1 MRRTLWIAVLALAG
15 CSATYHEPELSAD
28 HPASPDAP
36 VVFRGERAATLDL
49 SAADPVAPAPPASAG
64 GHEGHGASP
73 APAPEGRGHGEGAH
87 EAPAPTEPAGNALYV
102 CPMHP
107 EVTSDKHGQRC
118 PKCGM
123 ALVRRGDGG
132 NP

>member
-1 MRRTLWIAVLALAG
+1 MRLTLWIAVLALAG

-28 HPASPDAP
+28 HPASPDAS
-36 VVFRGERAATLDL
+36 VVSRGERRATLDL
-49 SAADPVAPAPPASAG
+49 SATDPVAPAPPASAG

-73 APAPEGRGHGEGAH
+73 APR
-87 EAPAPTEPAGNALYV
+87 EPAGNALYV

-107 EVTSDKHGQRC
+107 EVTSDKPGQRC
-118 PKCGM
+118 PKCAM
-123 ALVRRGDGG
+123 ALVRRGQGG